1 MKSFNQFL
9 TEEEVNKAGKKIST
23 GKSTIKLNPN
33 SEELKEDETCSCDDK
48 KKALRM
54 QELKNKINEAIN
66 KRTSKD
72 RIIHDFVHSSDSRF
86 KGASKKD
93 RIKRALGAWYGMHK
107 EDVVNERA
115 DFWHPDPAQDRKLGG
130 PGANQRAR
138 EDGAA
143 APKSPSKS
151 DNKLRPGESYMQF
164 AKRKEAERN
173 QKEEFEINEAEGSYG
188 QTPKATAAYGA
199 LANKR
204 RNTPASEYPQRGAKK
219 VAVKSAEKHM
229 SRSENPDAGN
239 RGKQSTKPHWTSDTR
254 KGMTQK
260 DRNWRRG
267 ADEYGHSGYDG
278 EGGGGSLPKGK
289 KLERQRKTGVSE
301 GMSLKDFKANRKKN
315 ERKAA
320 SVDAE
325 RRGHVDRTWGSGN
338 KYTPD
343 EAKSRRSNMSD
354 LDRSQ
359 RYRVANDP
367 DSEHDNYPS
376 DKTKNPKKIRKQTA
390 MGEATRYEK
399 ETGKDYKTGKEV
411 TKGGTLG
418 GNDTNAKVMRHM
430 HKSMGAGRMGSNG
443 PIQPRGQKKVPGKKP
458 PSAGEYGSGVK
469 SPAQK
474 LAAKRAAIQQ
484 GKDNMSSRFD

>member
-107 EDVVNERA
+107 EAAYVYGGSKPEPKDNRKTVTNA
-115 DFWHPDPAQDRKLGG
+115 DKTGNTKAWQNYKAGHKGYK
-130 PGANQRAR
+130 
-138 EDGAA
+138 AA
-143 APKSPSKS
+143 
-151 DNKLRPGESYMQF
+151 DHV
-164 AKRKEAERN
+164 
-173 QKEEFEINEAEGSYG
+173 KEEIEINEAEGSYG

-219 VAVKSAEKHM
+219 VAVKSAERHM

-239 RGKQSTKPHWTSDTR
+239 RGKQSTKPHWTSDSR

-301 GMSLKDFKANRKKN
+301 GMTMKDFKANRKKN

-325 RRGHVDRTWGSGN
+325 NRGHVDRTWGSGR

-376 DKTKNPKKIRKQTA
+376 DKTKNPKKLRKQSA

-411 TKGGTLG
+411 TKGGTLS
-418 GNDTNAKVMRHM
+418 GNDTNTKVMRHM
-430 HKSMGAGRMGSNG
+430 HKVMGAGRMGSNG
-443 PIQPRGQKKVPGKKP
+443 PIQQRGKKKEPGKKP
-458 PSAGEYGSGVK
+458 PEAGKYGSGVK

-484 GKDNMSSRFD
+484 GRDNMSSRFD

>member
-9 TEEEVNKAGKKIST
+9 TEEEVTKAGKKIST

-107 EDVVNERA
+107 EAAYVYGGSKPEPKDNRKTVTNA
-115 DFWHPDPAQDRKLGG
+115 DKTGNTKAWQNYKAGHKGYK
-130 PGANQRAR
+130 
-138 EDGAA
+138 AA
-143 APKSPSKS
+143 
-151 DNKLRPGESYMQF
+151 DHV
-164 AKRKEAERN
+164 
-173 QKEEFEINEAEGSYG
+173 KEEFEINEAEGSYG

-204 RNTPASEYPQRGAKK
+204 RNTPASEYPKRGAKK
-219 VAVKSAEKHM
+219 VAVQSAERHM

-239 RGKQSTKPHWTSDTR
+239 RGKQSTKPHWTSDSR

-289 KLERQRKTGVSE
+289 KLTRQRKTGVS
-301 GMSLKDFKANRKKN
+301 
-315 ERKAA
+315 
-320 SVDAE
+320 
-325 RRGHVDRTWGSGN
+325 
-338 KYTPD
+338 
-343 EAKSRRSNMSD
+343 
-354 LDRSQ
+354 
-359 RYRVANDP
+359 
-367 DSEHDNYPS
+367 
-376 DKTKNPKKIRKQTA
+376 
-390 MGEATRYEK
+390 EATRYEK

-458 PSAGEYGSGVK
+458 PEAGKYGSGVK

>member
-1 MKSFNQFL
+1 MINQQQQTPVTNQQSSQQKQQLAVQKQFAMRKQQMDKAKMQAKQQGKL
-9 TEEEVNKAGKKIST
+9 PVNAESLDAKIASLVSAKIST
-23 GKSTIKLNPN
+23 LS
-33 SEELKEDETCSCDDK
+33 
-48 KKALRM
+48 
-54 QELKNKINEAIN
+54 
-66 KRTSKD
+66 
-72 RIIHDFVHSSDSRF
+72 
-86 KGASKKD
+86 
-93 RIKRALGAWYGMHK
+93 
-107 EDVVNERA
+107 ERA

-143 APKSPSKS
+143 ASKSPSKS
-151 DNKLRPGESYMQF
+151 DNKLRPGESYMQYI
-164 AKRKEAERN
+164 KRKEAERN

-219 VAVKSAEKHM
+219 VAVKSAERHM

-239 RGKQSTKPHWTSDTR
+239 RGKQSTKPHWTSDSR

-289 KLERQRKTGVSE
+289 KLTRQRKTGVS
-301 GMSLKDFKANRKKN
+301 
-315 ERKAA
+315 
-320 SVDAE
+320 
-325 RRGHVDRTWGSGN
+325 
-338 KYTPD
+338 
-343 EAKSRRSNMSD
+343 
-354 LDRSQ
+354 
-359 RYRVANDP
+359 
-367 DSEHDNYPS
+367 
-376 DKTKNPKKIRKQTA
+376 
-390 MGEATRYEK
+390 EATRYEK

-418 GNDTNAKVMRHM
+418 GSDTNSAVMRHM
-430 HKSMGAGRMGSNG
+430 HKRMGAGRMGSNG

-474 LAAKRAAIQQ
+474 LAAKRATIQQ
-484 GKDNMSSRFD
+484 GKANMSSRFD

>member
-9 TEEEVNKAGKKIST
+9 TEEEVTKAGKKIST

-107 EDVVNERA
+107 EAAYVYGGSKPEPKDNRKTVTNA
-115 DFWHPDPAQDRKLGG
+115 DKTGNTKAWQNYKAGHKGYK
-130 PGANQRAR
+130 
-138 EDGAA
+138 AA
-143 APKSPSKS
+143 
-151 DNKLRPGESYMQF
+151 DHV
-164 AKRKEAERN
+164 
-173 QKEEFEINEAEGSYG
+173 KEEFEINEAEGSYG

-204 RNTPASEYPQRGAKK
+204 RNTPASEYPKRGAKK
-219 VAVKSAEKHM
+219 VAVQSAERHM

-239 RGKQSTKPHWTSDTR
+239 RGKQSTKPHWTSGSR
-254 KGMTQK
+254 KGMTPK

-289 KLERQRKTGVSE
+289 KLTRQRKTGVS
-301 GMSLKDFKANRKKN
+301 
-315 ERKAA
+315 
-320 SVDAE
+320 
-325 RRGHVDRTWGSGN
+325 
-338 KYTPD
+338 
-343 EAKSRRSNMSD
+343 
-354 LDRSQ
+354 
-359 RYRVANDP
+359 
-367 DSEHDNYPS
+367 
-376 DKTKNPKKIRKQTA
+376 
-390 MGEATRYEK
+390 EATRYEK

-458 PSAGEYGSGVK
+458 PEAGKYGSGVK